1 MSITHYII
9 SNVTNVHLCFSFI
22 VPSSRCLVG
31 PADGDI
37 DSESNKMG
45 LHVTFCFKG
54 DDEESEDDD
63 YIPSEDWKKV
73 DFR

>member
-1 MSITHYII
+1 MCTCTD
-9 SNVTNVHLCFSFI
+9 VFHLLYH
-22 VPSSRCLVG
+22 LV
-31 PADGDI
+31 DGDI

-54 DDEESEDDD
+54 DEEESEDDD

-73 DFR
+73 EF

>member
-1 MSITHYII
+1 M
-9 SNVTNVHLCFSFI
+9 HLCFSFI

-54 DDEESEDDD
+54 DEEESEDDD
-63 YIPSEDWKKV
+63 YVPSEDWKKV
-73 DFR
+73 DFRWIFSQMFLF